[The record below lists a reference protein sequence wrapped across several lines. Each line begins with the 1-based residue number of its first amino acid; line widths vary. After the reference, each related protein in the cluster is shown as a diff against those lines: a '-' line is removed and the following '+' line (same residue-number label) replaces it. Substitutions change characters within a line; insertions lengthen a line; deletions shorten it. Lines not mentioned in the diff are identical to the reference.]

1 MEVYLLMLN
10 LWVLLGGYLEI
21 QVEVLYLEIIISLL
35 QEDYLVILI
44 LLILPE
50 DCLVMYLL
58 PNNLEV
64 YLEIMLQLLL
74 LVDYFPMLKLILI
87 NKILYLVI
95 LVVITKIPYLETT
108 QAHKLKEEKVKM
120 TEKVM
125 MMLKYLV
132 KIPQKL
138 MKTKL

>member
-1 MEVYLLMLN
+1 MLN

-35 QEDYLVILI
+35 QEDYLVILVPLI
-44 LLILPE
+44 LLE
-50 DCLVMYLL
+50 VYLVMYLL

-74 LVDYFPMLKLILI
+74 QVDYFLMLKLILI
-87 NKILYLVI
+87 NKILYSEI
-95 LVVITKIPYLETT
+95 SVVITKIPYLETT
-108 QAHKLKEEKVKM
+108 QAHKLKEVKVKM
-120 TEKVM
+120 TVKVM

-132 KIPQKL
+132 KIPQKS